1 MTKRRKS
8 FTLVELLVAVALLS
22 LIVMLLLQL
31 FGGAQRIWIA
41 SEKTNNIYA
50 NGRVA
55 MELMADLLS
64 TVQFSHGENAAGNRD
79 STKDM
84 IFWLDSANK
93 QHAPKGTTEYDSN
106 IIIFVTKT
114 ARDLPIKDNTTCFI
128 SFRLGNNG
136 NEKTRGKL
144 FMVIYSDKNGDFYN
158 YFPIYKTLGSR
169 GSALNSLKLQMNAL
183 VPTDST
189 SADSEKENCQVIAE
203 NVVAFKINAYVLD
216 ASGKLEKKDDSSD
229 IAEPPYMIELQL
241 TVLDPDSYKRWIE
254 LECDKAYLDQHKRTF
269 TRGVHIGPR
278 WDLEAQTSSGSGSG
292 D

>member
-41 SEKTNNIYA
+41 SEKTNNVYA

-64 TVQFSHGENAAGNRD
+64 TVQFSHGENADGNRD
-79 STKDM
+79 NTKDM
-84 IFWLDSANK
+84 IFWLDSSNK
-93 QHAPKGTTEYDSN
+93 DGDYASN
-106 IIIFVTKT
+106 RVIFVTKT

-128 SFRLGNNG
+128 SFRLGDNG

-144 FMVIYSDKNGDFYN
+144 FMVIYSDKNSDFYN
-158 YFPIYKTLGSR
+158 YFPIYKTYGNRLN
-169 GSALNSLKLQMNAL
+169 ALNSLKSQVNSL
-183 VPTDST
+183 VTNYTNST
-189 SADSEKENCQVIAE
+189 SSDGEKENCQVIAE
-203 NVVAFKINAYVLD
+203 NVVAFKINAYVLG
-216 ASGKLEKKDDSSD
+216 ASGKLDKKADSTD

-241 TVLDPDSYKRWIE
+241 TVLDPDSYKRWLE
-254 LECDKAYLDQHKRTF
+254 LDRDTAYLNQHKRTF
-269 TRGVHIGPR
+269 TRGIHIGPR